1 METLPVLLKYVL
13 YNAAATA
20 AGIFYWMAVENMQ
33 PLEIRQRTHQKLVF
47 VFLISLVL
55 TPFGAWMI
63 SSIFRMRKIAPTL
76 LDGGKMK

>member
-55 TPFGAWMI
+55 TPIGAWVI
-63 SSIFRMRKIAPTL
+63 SSILRMRKIAPTL
-76 LDGGKMK
+76 LNGGKMQ